1 MSTDTSLPTTN
12 SASGND
18 LPTPYEVDAVFS
30 SDATSIGSLTIEDDV
45 ALQTGERLMTLNM
58 GPQHPSTH
66 GVLRVVLKLDG
77 ELIVDCDP
85 VIGYLHRG
93 TEKLGEHHRYA
104 QIIPW
109 TDRTDYVA
117 APMNNLGCVLAIE
130 KLCGITA
137 PERAQYWRVIM
148 SELARIA
155 SHLVWLGTHALDIGA
170 LSMSLYCFR
179 ERELILDLFEAL
191 CGARLT
197 TNRMEIGGF
206 SRPIPENLPGMVRD
220 FLKVFPER
228 QQEYADLLSAN
239 PIWMAR
245 TKGVGVI
252 PADAAI
258 NYSLTGACLRGSGVN
273 YDIRKAMPYA
283 VYDRLDFEVPI
294 GFHGDVYDRYLVRM
308 EEMRQAIRIIEQC
321 VVAVDHD
328 DRPMMAYESAYVM
341 PPHKG
346 TMTTAEDMQRHF
358 ILVIKGFSPPV
369 GEAYAAVEHPK
380 GENGYYFV
388 SDGTPL
394 PYRFRV
400 RAPDFVNL
408 GVLPHIAQGA
418 MLADVV
424 ALIGTIDIVL
434 GSVDR

>member
-1 MSTDTSLPTTN
+1 MSVITDRPE
-12 SASGND
+12 SGSSFD
-18 LPTPYEVDAVFS
+18 LIEEAPNTGTMTITDEQALGD
-30 SDATSIGSLTIEDDV
+30 GS
-45 ALQTGERLMTLNM
+45 RLLTLNM

-66 GVLRVVLKLDG
+66 GVLRVILKLDG
-77 ELIVDCDP
+77 EVIVDCDP

-93 TEKLGEHHRYA
+93 VEKLGEAHRYA
-104 QIIPW
+104 QVIPW

-117 APMNNLGCVLAIE
+117 APSNNLGCVMAIE
-130 KLCGITA
+130 KLCDVKA
-137 PERAQYWRVIM
+137 PERAEYWRTIM
-148 SELARIA
+148 AELSRIA

-179 ERELILDLFEAL
+179 EREIILDIFEAM

-197 TNRMEIGGF
+197 TNMMEIGGF
-206 SRPIPENLPGMVRD
+206 SRPIPAGLPGLIRA
-220 FLKVFPER
+220 FLEIFPER

-252 PADAAI
+252 TPEAAI
-258 NYSLTGACLRGSGVN
+258 SYSLTGACLRGSGIN
-273 YDIRKAMPYA
+273 YDIRKAMPYS
-283 VYDRLDFEVPI
+283 VYDRLDFDVPL
-294 GFHGDVYDRYLVRM
+294 GQHGDVFDRYLVRM
-308 EEMRQAIRIIEQC
+308 EEMRQALRIIKQC
-321 VVAVDHD
+321 LDAVEKD
-328 DRPMMAYESAYVM
+328 DSPLMAYESAYVI

-358 ILVIKGFSPPV
+358 VWVIKGFSPPV

-388 SDGTPL
+388 SDGTAL

-408 GVLPHIAQGA
+408 AVLPHIAQGS

-424 ALIGTIDIVL
+424 ALIGTIDIIL